1 MILLTESELMLFSKL
16 YKTLLNYRI
25 IIYFNNYSKVHHQR
39 LSITQQV
46 TLLWVII
53 IDSLKLKIKDLKKI
67 IKKIIIKELKTQN
80 MMNLKL
86 IIKNELFTKV
96 NVIANAIRI
105 RLLLILF
112 SQLSF
117 KFTVKVSVFFYI
129 EKFIYLYIKLLKKL
143 NDDELSCS
151 FTLRMWWLIIVH
163 VIIINECLLVSSNLS
178 TTCAIFELRT

>member
-1 MILLTESELMLFSKL
+1 
-16 YKTLLNYRI
+16 
-25 IIYFNNYSKVHHQR
+25 
-39 LSITQQV
+39 
-46 TLLWVII
+46 
-53 IDSLKLKIKDLKKI
+53 
-67 IKKIIIKELKTQN
+67 

-86 IIKNELFTKV
+86 IIKNKLFTKV

-143 NDDELSCS
+143 NDNELSCS
-151 FTLRMWWLIIVH
+151 FTLRM
-163 VIIINECLLVSSNLS
+163 
-178 TTCAIFELRT
+178 